1 MLLGACSMFVSERQL
16 GILEDLLLPLD
27 VTTRYDVYFTDKRI
41 AIVSMGHSSRFDSG
55 ISERRSYLF
64 GVAPEA
70 LTNSGEE
77 RKKRQI
83 IEAQIKELT
92 LDEKMKLSKKSCFY
106 TYSEIEEVKLILGK
120 KSKLTILSKECIS
133 KFSPNKEQ
141 VKQLIDLLPSIEM
154 LKKKFSIFGKMEM
167 NVGIDA
173 EAAIHRCKYCNY
185 ENDIDA
191 IFCQGCGKQIQQK
204 IQTSQNPTE
213 VTCDSCGTK
222 NKVQA
227 LFCKKCGAP
236 ISKNQM
242 TV

>member
-1 MLLGACSMFVSERQL
+1 MLLGVCSMFVSERQL

-41 AIVSMGHSSRFDSG
+41 AIVSMGHSSRLDSG

-70 LTNSGEE
+70 LTYSGEE

-83 IEAQIKELT
+83 MEAQIKELT

-154 LKKKFSIFGKMEM
+154 LKNKFSFFGKMEM
-167 NVGIDA
+167 NVAIDP
-173 EAAIHRCKYCNY
+173 EATIFRCKYCNY
-185 ENDIDA
+185 ENDLDA

-204 IQTSQNPTE
+204 MQINQNPTE
-213 VTCDSCGTK
+213 VICDSCGTK
-222 NKVQA
+222 NKMQA
-227 LFCKKCGAP
+227 LFCKKCGVQVAR
-236 ISKNQM
+236 IR
-242 TV
+242 

>member
-1 MLLGACSMFVSERQL
+1 MFVSERQL

-41 AIVSMGHSSRFDSG
+41 VIVCMGHSSRFDSDV
-55 ISERRSYLF
+55 SERRSFLF

-70 LTNSGEE
+70 ITNVDEK
-77 RKKRQI
+77 RKNIQM

-92 LDEKMKLSKKSCFY
+92 LEEKMKLSKKSCFY

-133 KFSPNKEQ
+133 KFSPDKEQ

-154 LKKKFSIFGKMEM
+154 LKNKFSIFGKMEM
-167 NVGIDA
+167 NVVIES
-173 EAAIHRCKYCNY
+173 EAAIFRCKYCNY
-185 ENDIDA
+185 ENDLDA

-204 IQTSQNPTE
+204 IQINQNPTE

-227 LFCKKCGAP
+227 LFCKKCGVP